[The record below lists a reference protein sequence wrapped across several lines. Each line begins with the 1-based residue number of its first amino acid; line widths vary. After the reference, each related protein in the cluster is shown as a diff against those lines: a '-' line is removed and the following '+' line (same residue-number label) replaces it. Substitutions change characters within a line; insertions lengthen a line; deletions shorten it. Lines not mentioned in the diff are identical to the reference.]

1 MADRDWDKELA
12 KVDKQLASLSD
23 DQLLKPEPTGRRG
36 QASQP
41 AAPSKAA
48 AVAAEPKPERKTT
61 SFGVYGRLLLSLAA
75 GVCMVAWPYEA
86 RCGVG
91 LAGYLAAVAVVAA
104 SGIWSAVWTFRH
116 RAPRAHALALLIALW
131 GLTLGAI
138 EVLPRVGYAIPTDRH
153 PATWACTNTV
163 PTKP

>member
-23 DQLLKPEPTGRRG
+23 DQLLKPEPTGRK
-36 QASQP
+36 APPSQP
-41 AAPSKAA
+41 AAQPKAT
-48 AVAAEPKPERKTT
+48 AAEPRPERKTT

-75 GVCMVAWPYEA
+75 GVAMVAWPYEA

-91 LAGYLAAVAVVAA
+91 LGGYLAAVGVVTA
-104 SGIWSAVWTFRH
+104 SGVWSAVWTFRH
-116 RAPRAHALALLIALW
+116 RAPRAHALALLIAMW
-131 GLTLGAI
+131 GLVLAAI

-153 PATWACTNTV
+153 PAAWTCTNPV
-163 PTKP
+163 ATKP

>member
-23 DQLLKPEPTGRRG
+23 DKLLQPDATGRKAQSAQAAG
-36 QASQP
+36 QG
-41 AAPSKAA
+41 KAA
-48 AVAAEPKPERKTT
+48 ATEPRPERKPT

-75 GVCMVAWPYEA
+75 GIGMVAWPYEA

-91 LAGYLAAVAVVAA
+91 LAGYLAAVGVVTA

-116 RAPRAHALALLIALW
+116 RAPRAHMLALLIALW
-131 GLTLGAI
+131 GGVLAAI

-153 PATWACTNTV
+153 PATWSCTNPV
-163 PTKP
+163 VTKP

>member
-1 MADRDWDKELA
+1 MADRNWDKELA

-23 DQLLKPEPTGRRG
+23 EQLLKPETTGRKT

-41 AAPSKAA
+41 AAQGKAA
-48 AVAAEPKPERKTT
+48 AAEPRPERATT
-61 SFGVYGRLLLSLAA
+61 SFGVYSRLLLSLAA
-75 GVCMVAWPYEA
+75 GVAMVAWPYEA

-91 LAGYLAAVAVVAA
+91 LAGYLAAVGVVAA
-104 SGIWSAVWTFRH
+104 SGVWSAVWTFRH

-131 GLTLGAI
+131 GLVLGAI

-153 PATWACTNTV
+153 PATWACTNPV
-163 PTKP
+163 ATKP